1 MRKLF
6 IALLLCVVAVV
17 SAQKKYYSLKDAQ
30 YLLTNENGEVC
41 LIFPDN
47 NRNTFH
53 LIFGAITR
61 AESLASMLVL
71 QR

>member
-30 YLLTNENGEVC
+30 YLLTNENGEV
-41 LIFPDN
+41 F
-47 NRNTFH
+47 
-53 LIFGAITR
+53 
-61 AESLASMLVL
+61 
-71 QR
+71 